1 MGFKNSFLACL
12 ILAAMMVSVTL
23 VTAPIL
29 AQEEQSQESDRIIV
43 GTEQDYPPYSFLDEK
58 GEQGNCIYIQ
68 TSPQSVILR
77 SEATKNLLI
86 FAVKPRFFAPSGRS
100 E

>member
-29 AQEEQSQESDRIIV
+29 AQEEQSQESGRIIV
-43 GTEQDYPPYSFLDEK
+43 GTEQDYGMVHFEL
-58 GEQGNCIYIQ
+58 
-68 TSPQSVILR
+68 TSTL
-77 SEATKNLLI
+77 TN
-86 FAVKPRFFAPSGRS
+86 
-100 E
+100 